1 MRIGS
6 SEPRA
11 APVLDPAGESSA
23 AVAPPTGASSSAAAH
38 AEGPSPFAQ
47 LLHGLGRELTT
58 GEATMHH
65 AVSSAQGLGP
75 AELIA
80 LQAGVYRYSEAID
93 LASHLVDRATNGVK
107 TVIQG
112 SGQ

>member
-1 MRIGS
+1 MRIAP
-6 SEPRA
+6 SESRP
-11 APVLDPAGESSA
+11 
-23 AVAPPTGASSSAAAH
+23 VAPPAVSTSAPAPVGDRAAVP
-38 AEGPSPFAQ
+38 ARADEPSPFAQ
-47 LLHGLGRELTT
+47 LLHGIGRALTS
-58 GEATMHH
+58 GEATMH
-65 AVSSAQGLGP
+65 SALRAAHGGHDLGP

-93 LASHLVDRATNGVK
+93 LASHLVDRTTSGVK

>member
-1 MRIGS
+1 MRIAP
-6 SEPRA
+6 SESRPA
-11 APVLDPAGESSA
+11 ALPLVSTSTPATA
-23 AVAPPTGASSSAAAH
+23 AGPAARPD
-38 AEGPSPFAQ
+38 EPSPFAQ
-47 LLHGLGRELTT
+47 LLHGIGRALTS

-65 AVSSAQGLGP
+65 ALHAAHGGHDMGP

-80 LQAGVYRYSEAID
+80 LQAGVYRYSETVD
-93 LASHLVDRATNGVK
+93 LASHLVDRTTNGVK

>member
-1 MRIGS
+1 MRIAP
-6 SEPRA
+6 SESRPA
-11 APVLDPAGESSA
+11 ALPLVSTDAPATA
-23 AVAPPTGASSSAAAH
+23 ARPAARPD
-38 AEGPSPFAQ
+38 EPSPFAQ
-47 LLHGLGRELTT
+47 LLHGIGRALTS
-58 GEATMHH
+58 GEAIMHH
-65 AVSSAQGLGP
+65 ALRAAHGGHDLGP

-93 LASHLVDRATNGVK
+93 LASHLVDRTTNGVK

>member
-1 MRIGS
+1 MR
-6 SEPRA
+6 
-11 APVLDPAGESSA
+11 
-23 AVAPPTGASSSAAAH
+23 H
-38 AEGPSPFAQ
+38 A
-47 LLHGLGRELTT
+47 LGGGRD
-58 GEATMHH
+58 
-65 AVSSAQGLGP
+65 LGP

-93 LASHLVDRATNGVK
+93 LASHLVNRATNGVK

>member
-11 APVLDPAGESSA
+11 APVLDQAGEEPSA
-23 AVAPPTGASSSAAAH
+23 LAPATGASSSIAAH

-47 LLHGLGRELTT
+47 LLHGLGREITT
-58 GEATMHH
+58 GEATMHR
-65 AVSSAQGLGP
+65 AVASARDLGP

-80 LQAGVYRYSEAID
+80 LQAGVYRYSETID

>member
-1 MRIGS
+1 MRLGT

-11 APVLDPAGESSA
+11 APALAAASEGPA
-23 AVAPPTGASSSAAAH
+23 AVAPASIAPAGDAAR

-47 LLHGLGRELTT
+47 LLHGIGRQITA
-58 GEATMHH
+58 GEATMRS
-65 AVSSAQGLGP
+65 AVGSARDMGP

-93 LASHLVDRATNGVK
+93 LASHLVDRATSGVK

>member
-6 SEPRA
+6 SESRVAPGLAPA
-11 APVLDPAGESSA
+11 APGPPGDGPTQAEA
-23 AVAPPTGASSSAAAH
+23 ASR
-38 AEGPSPFAQ
+38 PSPFAH
-47 LLHGLGRELTT
+47 LLRGIGHELVR
-58 GEATMHH
+58 GEATLHR
-65 AVSSAQGLGP
+65 AVAAPRDLGP

-112 SGQ
+112 GGQ